1 MAAVSWVP
9 LIKVVARELP
19 FHRIVA
25 PLTNPAPF
33 TASVNAIPPG
43 TAAAGTVG
51 LFKKGTGLFC
61 AATGEQMDA
70 RSMVKIAAAM
80 IVRTGASCTVV
91 CGAGNCRPS
100 ST

>member
-1 MAAVSWVP
+1 
-9 LIKVVARELP
+9 
-19 FHRIVA
+19 
-25 PLTNPAPF
+25 
-33 TASVNAIPPG
+33 
-43 TAAAGTVG
+43 
-51 LFKKGTGLFC
+51 
-61 AATGEQMDA
+61 MDA